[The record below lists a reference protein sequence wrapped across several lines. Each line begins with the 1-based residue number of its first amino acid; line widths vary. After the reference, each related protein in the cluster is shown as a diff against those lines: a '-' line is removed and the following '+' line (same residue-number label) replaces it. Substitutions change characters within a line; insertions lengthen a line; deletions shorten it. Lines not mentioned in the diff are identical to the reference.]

1 MKKLTDRQRLVLEFI
16 VKSLNTRGYPPTIRE
31 IGEHMQIRSTNGV
44 NDHLKALERK
54 GYLVRDQSKS
64 RALRPLFY
72 SDGSPIEANNYSAS
86 QVQSVPLVGRI
97 AAGNPID
104 AIQHAEDTITLGEGL
119 LGKGK
124 EVFAL
129 RVKGESMIEDGI
141 LDGDI
146 IFINRQQD
154 AVQGEIAAVMVD
166 GEATVKRFFREGE
179 RVRLQPANATMSPIY
194 INHDEFRDTQILG
207 RVIGVFRQI

>member
-1 MKKLTDRQRLVLEFI
+1 MKKLTERQKKVLEFI
-16 VKSLNTRGYPPTIRE
+16 IDQLSTSGYPPTIRE
-31 IGEHMQIRSTNGV
+31 IGVHMNISSTNGV

-54 GYLVRDQSKS
+54 SYLERHENKS
-64 RALRPLFY
+64 RALRPKCY
-72 SDGSPIEANNYSAS
+72 PDGRPYDSGMPVVS
-86 QVQSVPLVGRI
+86 VQNVPLVGRI
-97 AAGNPID
+97 AAGNPIE

-129 RVKGESMIEDGI
+129 RVKGASMIEDGI

-154 AVQGEIAAVMVD
+154 AVQGEIVAVMVD
-166 GEATVKRFFREGE
+166 EEATVKRFFREEG
-179 RVRLQPANATMSPIY
+179 RIRLQPANSAMKPIY
-194 INHDEFRDTQILG
+194 INHDEFRDTQVLG
-207 RVIGVFRQI
+207 NVVGVFRQI